1 MSNIQITENGQENI
15 LLNGFIANLRL
26 QNGFHLL
33 TRLMSYEK
41 IL

>member
-1 MSNIQITENGQENI
+1 MSNIQITENGPGKYSPEWFYSESQT
-15 LLNGFIANLRL
+15 